1 MKKENEAK
9 SKSQPKETI
18 AETVKLRSKKTDDR
32 DLTGTSSLEGDDDS
46 DKFIDIPDMSSL
58 EGDKEVKNGKGLK
71 ILTPN

>member
-18 AETVKLRSKKTDDR
+18 AETVKLRSKKTDDK
-32 DLTGTSSLEGDDDS
+32 DLTGTPSLEGDDDS